1 MTGICNYSLVV
12 HLKNGLSNACF
23 ARFDESDGGK
33 GQLLRWSDIFF
44 VLVVQKKE
52 KEKVANLPNSLE

>member
-1 MTGICNYSLVV
+1 MLV
-12 HLKNGLSNACF
+12 LSDLMNPMG
-23 ARFDESDGGK
+23 EK